1 MKKILLTSLCL
12 LFISS
17 YVHAKDFF
25 AGAASRSI
33 MPAKEMV
40 NNSIH
45 SNMTVR
51 FDELGSP
58 VNAKALAL
66 TFGDKSIVLIALD
79 ISGVKNS
86 HSDHMRKAIAA
97 SIGLEPD
104 EIVLSAS
111 HSHSTP
117 FLEPM
122 DGPHPYFDFVLKQ
135 SVEAVKE
142 AWKLRR
148 PARFGH
154 DIINVVGA
162 SFNTRVPMP
171 DGGVKFTRD
180 FREGLASGRPI
191 DPRLSI
197 IRFDDENGKPIA
209 GWVRFATHPAC
220 VIFNT
225 PISGEYPGYMTERL
239 SKTVAGGAPVL
250 FGYGASGDSNCIPMF
265 GSESD
270 SRNLGRQLADLAA
283 PVFEQIQTK
292 IPRRLLSGNRTVNLP
307 LDPPPS
313 IETLDKEIDEI
324 NTFIKAL
331 DTKPEL
337 EWVMGINCK
346 KEWPVKNKIN
356 HVKPL
361 AEWAELMKQALKS
374 GRKFPS
380 TWPSEITALII
391 DDMGMVFYPGEP
403 FTELGFALSTQSPLE
418 ETLLMGMSNGA
429 NGYIGTDVDRLRGGY
444 ETYSSVRYSK
454 LKEGVRPLPY
464 ALGSGEFLIGN
475 CISLID
481 ELCGK

>member
-1 MKKILLTSLCL
+1 MKYFLLTSLCL
-12 LFISS
+12 LFISF
-17 YVHAKDFF
+17 YVQAENFF

-58 VNAKALAL
+58 LNTKALAL
-66 TFGDKSIVLIALD
+66 TFGDKSFVLIALD
-79 ISGVKNS
+79 IVSVRNS
-86 HSDHMRKAIAA
+86 HSVAMRKAIAA
-97 SIGLEPD
+97 GIGLKPD

-122 DGPHPYFDFVLKQ
+122 DGPHPYFDFVLQQ
-135 SVEAVKE
+135 SIEAAKE
-142 AWKLRR
+142 AWESRQ
-148 PARFGH
+148 PARFGY
-154 DIINVVGA
+154 DVIYVVGA

-191 DPRLSI
+191 DPRLNI

-239 SKTVAGGAPVL
+239 SETVADGAPVL
-250 FGYGASGDSNCIPMF
+250 FGFGSAGDANCIPMF
-265 GSESD
+265 GKESD
-270 SRNLGRQLADLAA
+270 SRNLGRQLADLVA

-292 IPRRLLSGNRTVNLP
+292 KPRRLLSGNRTVNLP

-361 AEWAELMKQALKS
+361 AEWAELMKQALNS

-391 DDMGMVFYPGEP
+391 DDMSLVFYPGEP
-403 FTELGFALSTQSPLE
+403 FIELGLSLATRSPLK
-418 ETLLMGMSNGA
+418 ETLLIALSNGS
-429 NGYIGTDVDRLRGGY
+429 NGYLGTDGDRLRGGY
-444 ETYSSVRYSK
+444 ETYTVVRYAK
-454 LKEGVRPLPY
+454 LKDGYRPLPY
-464 ALGSGEFLIGN
+464 ALGAGECLIGN
-475 CISLID
+475 CLSLID
-481 ELCGK
+481 ELCRK

>member
-1 MKKILLTSLCL
+1 MKSIILTSLCL
-12 LFISS
+12 LFASF
-17 YVHAKDFF
+17 YVQAEKFF
-25 AGAASRSI
+25 VGAGSRSI
-33 MPAKEMV
+33 MPTNEMV

-58 VNAKALAL
+58 VNTKALAL

-79 ISGVKNS
+79 ISGIKNS
-86 HSDHMRKAIAA
+86 HSESMRKAIAA
-97 SIGLEPD
+97 SIGVNPD

-135 SVEAVKE
+135 SVEAAKE

-154 DIINVVGA
+154 DVIHVIGA

-191 DPRLSI
+191 DPRLNI

-225 PISGEYPGYMTERL
+225 PISGEYPGYLTELL
-239 SKTVAGGAPVL
+239 SKTVTDGVPVL
-250 FGYGASGDSNCIPMF
+250 FGYGASGDSDCIPMF

-270 SRNLGRQLADLAA
+270 SRNLGTQLANLAA

-292 IPRRLLSGNRTVNLP
+292 KPQRFLFGNRTANLP

-313 IETLDKEIDEI
+313 IEILDKEIQEI

-331 DTKPEL
+331 DTNPEL

-361 AEWAELMKQALKS
+361 AEWAELMKQALNS

-391 DDMGMVFYPGEP
+391 DDMGLVFYPGEP
-403 FTELGFALSTQSPLE
+403 FTELGFALSVQSPLE
-418 ETLLMGMSNGA
+418 ETLLITMSNGA
-429 NGYIGTDVDRLRGGY
+429 NGYIGTDIDRLRGGY

-454 LKEGVRPLPY
+454 LKEGMRPLPY
-464 ALGSGEFLIGN
+464 ALGASECLIGN
-475 CISLID
+475 CLSLID

>member
-1 MKKILLTSLCL
+1 MQ
-12 LFISS
+12 
-17 YVHAKDFF
+17 AQDFL
-25 AGAASRSI
+25 AGASSRSI
-33 MPAKEMV
+33 MPTKEMV

-45 SNMTVR
+45 SNMSVR

-58 VNAKALAL
+58 VNTKALAL

-86 HSDHMRKAIAA
+86 HSDPMRKAIAA
-97 SIGLEPD
+97 GIGLKPD
-104 EIVLSAS
+104 EIILSAS

-122 DGPHPYFDFVLKQ
+122 DGPHPYFDFVLRQ
-135 SVEAVKE
+135 SVEAAKE

-148 PARFGH
+148 PARYGH
-154 DIINVVGA
+154 DVIYVVGA

-191 DPRLSI
+191 DPRLNI
-197 IRFDDENGKPIA
+197 FRFDDENGKPIA

-225 PISGEYPGYMTERL
+225 PISGEYPGYMTESL
-239 SKTVAGGAPVL
+239 SKTVAAGAPVL
-250 FGYGASGDSNCIPMF
+250 FGYGSSGDLNCIPMF

-270 SRNLGRQLADLAA
+270 SRNLGRQLANLAA
-283 PVFEQIQTK
+283 PAFEKIHTK
-292 IPRRLLSGNRTVNLP
+292 KPTRFFFGNRTVELP
-307 LDPPPS
+307 LDPVPS
-313 IETLDKEIDEI
+313 IETLDKEIEEI

-331 DTKPEL
+331 DTNPEL

-346 KEWPVKNKIN
+346 REWPVKNKIN

-391 DDMGMVFYPGEP
+391 DDMGLIFYPGEP
-403 FTELGFALSTQSPLE
+403 FAEIGFALSAQSPLE

-429 NGYIGTDVDRLRGGY
+429 NGYIGTDKDRLRGGY

-454 LKEGVRPLPY
+454 LKEGLRPLPY
-464 ALGSGEFLIGN
+464 TLGASECLISN

-481 ELCGK
+481 ELCGRKD

>member
-12 LFISS
+12 LFISF
-17 YVHAKDFF
+17 YVQAENFF

-33 MPAKEMV
+33 MPTKEMV

-58 VNAKALAL
+58 LNTKALAL
-66 TFGDKSIVLIALD
+66 TFGDKSFVLIALD
-79 ISGVKNS
+79 IVGVGNS
-86 HSDHMRKAIAA
+86 HSDPLRKAIAN
-97 SIGLEPD
+97 SIGLDPD
-104 EIVLSAS
+104 EIVISAS

-117 FLEPM
+117 FIEPM
-122 DGPHPYFDFVLKQ
+122 DGPHPYFDFVLRQ
-135 SVEAVKE
+135 SVEAAKE
-142 AWKLRR
+142 AWKSLR

-154 DIINVVGA
+154 DVIHVVGA

-191 DPRLSI
+191 DPRLNI

-209 GWVRFATHPAC
+209 GLVRFATHPAC

-225 PISGEYPGYMTERL
+225 PISGEYPGYLTERL
-239 SKTVAGGAPVL
+239 SETVTDGAPVL
-250 FGYGASGDSNCIPMF
+250 FGYGASGDLNCIPMF

-283 PVFEQIQTK
+283 PVFEQIHTK
-292 IPRRLLSGNRTVNLP
+292 KPQRFLSGNRTIDLP
-307 LDPPPS
+307 LDLPPS
-313 IETLDKEIDEI
+313 IENLDKEIEEI

-331 DTKPEL
+331 DTNPEL
-337 EWVMGINCK
+337 EWVIGINCK

-374 GRKFPS
+374 GRKFPL

-391 DDMGMVFYPGEP
+391 DDMGLVFYPGEP
-403 FTELGFALSTQSPLE
+403 LVELGFALSAQSPLE
-418 ETLLMGMSNGA
+418 ETLLIAMSNGS
-429 NGYIGTDVDRLRGGY
+429 NGYIGTDEDRLRGGY

-454 LKEGVRPLPY
+454 LKEGFRPLPY
-464 ALGSGEFLIGN
+464 ALGAGECLINN
-475 CISLID
+475 CLSLID

>member
-1 MKKILLTSLCL
+1 MKKLLLTGLCL
-12 LFISS
+12 LFLTS
-17 YVHAKDFF
+17 YAQAVNFL

-33 MPAKEMV
+33 MPTKEMV

-51 FDELGSP
+51 FDEPGSP
-58 VNAKALAL
+58 VNTKALAL
-66 TFGDKSIVLIALD
+66 TFGDKSFVLIGLD
-79 ISGVKNS
+79 IVAVGNS
-86 HSDHMRKAIAA
+86 HSEPMRKAIAA
-97 SIGLEPD
+97 SIGVNPD
-104 EIVLSAS
+104 EIILSAS

-117 FLEPM
+117 FLESM
-122 DGPHPYFDFVLKQ
+122 DGAHPYFDFVLQQ
-135 SVEAVKE
+135 SIEAAKE

-154 DIINVVGA
+154 DVIHVVGA

-171 DGGVKFTRD
+171 NGGVKFTRD

-191 DPRLSI
+191 DPRLNI

-209 GWVRFATHPAC
+209 GWIRFATHPAC

-225 PISGEYPGYMTERL
+225 PISGEYPGYLTERL
-239 SKTVAGGAPVL
+239 SETVTNGAPVL
-250 FGYGASGDSNCIPMF
+250 FGYGASGDVNCIPMF
-265 GSESD
+265 GNESD

-283 PVFEQIQTK
+283 PVFEQIHTK
-292 IPRRLLSGNRTVNLP
+292 KPQRFLCGNRTANLP

-313 IETLDKEIDEI
+313 IEKLDKEIKEI
-324 NTFIKAL
+324 NKFIKAL
-331 DTKPEL
+331 DTNPEL

-361 AEWAELMKQALKS
+361 AEWAELIKQTLKS

-380 TWPSEITALII
+380 NWQSEITALII
-391 DDMGMVFYPGEP
+391 DDMGLVFYPGEP
-403 FTELGFALSTQSPLE
+403 LVELGFALSAQSPLE
-418 ETLLMGMSNGA
+418 ETLLIVLSNGA
-429 NGYIGTDVDRLRGGY
+429 NGYIGTDEDRLRGGY
-444 ETYSSVRYSK
+444 KTYTSVRYSK
-454 LKEGVRPLPY
+454 LKEGFRPLPY
-464 ALGSGEFLIGN
+464 ALGAGECLINN
-475 CISLID
+475 CLSLID